1 MIVGAARI
9 VAAEGDFTPGHVAIE
24 GNRITAVGG
33 GIPAGADRVFPEGTV
48 VPGFIDL
55 QVNGADGVDLLESD
69 APAVSR
75 LSDYLASTG
84 VTAFLPTLVSAP
96 TERIS
101 SALRVFREV
110 RPSGASILGVHLEG
124 PVLNHQKKGA
134 HHPRWLRAPGD
145 SEVRTMYANALPDL
159 RVVTLAPELPGA
171 EALME
176 WLLRERVIISLGHTD
191 ATYEQ
196 TTQALGH
203 GARMVTHLFNAMRAF
218 HHRDPGVVGAAFDDP
233 RCICGLIADGVH
245 VHPAALRLAYRV
257 LGADRVALVSDAVAA
272 AGMPPGTYTLG
283 HRAIRL
289 KAGDAPRLEDGT
301 LAGSVLRMDQVI
313 SNLVGWGIT
322 LRDAVLSSSQ
332 VPARLLGVTD
342 RGALTPGLRADL
354 CVLGRDGRATFTLVD
369 GRIAYEHQT

>member
-9 VAAEGDFTPGHVAIE
+9 VAAEGDFTPGHLTIE
-24 GNRITAVGG
+24 GDRITAIGG

-69 APAVSR
+69 AAAVSR

-96 TERIS
+96 AERIS

-110 RPSGASILGVHLEG
+110 RPSGAAILGVHLEG

-171 EALME
+171 EVLME

-196 TTQALGH
+196 ATQALGH

-245 VHPAALRLAYRV
+245 VHPAALRLAYRM

-283 HRAIRL
+283 NRAIRL

-301 LAGSVLRMDQVI
+301 LAGSVLRMDQAI

-322 LRDAVLSSSQ
+322 LRDAVVSSSQ

-369 GRIAYEHQT
+369 GRIAYEPQT

>member
-1 MIVGAARI
+1 MIVGAARV
-9 VAAEGDFTPGHVAIE
+9 VAAEGDFAPGHLAIE
-24 GNRITAVGG
+24 GNRITALGG
-33 GIPAGADRVFPEGTV
+33 GIPAGADRVFPDGTV

-69 APAVSR
+69 AAAVSR

-96 TERIS
+96 AERIS

-110 RPSGASILGVHLEG
+110 PPSGAAILGVHLEG

-245 VHPAALRLAYRV
+245 VHPAALRLAYRM

-283 HRAIRL
+283 NRAIRL

-301 LAGSVLRMDQVI
+301 LAGSVLRMDQAI
-313 SNLVGWGIT
+313 SNLLGWGIT

-369 GRIAYEHQT
+369 GRIAYERHT

>member
-9 VAAEGDFTPGHVAIE
+9 VAAEGDFAPGHLAVE
-24 GNRITAVGG
+24 GDRITAVGA
-33 GIPAGADRVFPEGTV
+33 GIPAAADRVFSEATV
-48 VPGFIDL
+48 IPGIIDL
-55 QVNGADGVDLLESD
+55 QVNGASGVDLLDCD
-69 APAVSR
+69 ADAVSR

-96 TERIS
+96 AERIS
-101 SALRVFREV
+101 NALQAIRNA
-110 RPSGASILGVHLEG
+110 RPAGAAVLGVHLEG

-145 SEVRTMYANALPDL
+145 PEVRAMYANTLPDL
-159 RVVTLAPELPGA
+159 RVVTLAPELPGT
-171 EALME
+171 EALID
-176 WLLRERVIISLGHTD
+176 WLLRERIIVSLGHTD

-196 TTQALGH
+196 TAQAFGQ
-203 GARMVTHLFNAMRAF
+203 GARMVTHLFNAMRTF

-245 VHPAALRLAYRV
+245 VHPAAVRLAYRM
-257 LGADRVALVSDAVAA
+257 LGAERVALISDAVAA
-272 AGMPPGTYTLG
+272 AGMPPGTFTLG
-283 HRAIRL
+283 NRAIRL

-301 LAGSVLRMDQVI
+301 LAGSVLRMDQAI
-313 SNLVGWGIT
+313 SNLLGWGIA

-342 RGALTPGLRADL
+342 RGALAPGLRADL
-354 CVLGRDGRATFTLVD
+354 AVLGRDGRAVFTLVG
-369 GRIAYEHQT
+369 GRVAYERTP

>member
-1 MIVGAARI
+1 MGAARI
-9 VAAEGDFTPGHVAIE
+9 VASEGDFIPGHLAIE
-24 GNRITAVGG
+24 GDRITAVGG

-69 APAVSR
+69 AGAVSR

-96 TERIS
+96 AERIS

-110 RPSGASILGVHLEG
+110 RPSGAAILGVHLEG

-134 HHPRWLRAPGD
+134 HHPRWLRVPGD

-245 VHPAALRLAYRV
+245 VHPAALRLAYRM

-283 HRAIRL
+283 NRAIRL

-301 LAGSVLRMDQVI
+301 LAGSVLRMDQAI

-369 GRIAYEHQT
+369 GRIAYERQT